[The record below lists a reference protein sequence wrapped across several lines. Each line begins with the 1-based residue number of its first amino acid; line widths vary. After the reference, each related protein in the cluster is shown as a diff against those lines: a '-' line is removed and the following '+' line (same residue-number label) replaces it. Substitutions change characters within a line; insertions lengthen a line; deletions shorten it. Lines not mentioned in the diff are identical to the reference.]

1 MFKNANSIMVVNKDF
16 EIVYNSRFDTKM
28 GNSPYDKGYK
38 NLFEMY
44 PSLGK
49 NNSSIV
55 KTMST
60 GEMIFRDAQEF
71 ADTKGRVY
79 VTQNLTVPLFREGKI
94 VGVVELTK
102 DLTTAGHVEE
112 KKEYLKSLSR
122 EGGFRPNRENNEK
135 ITFDDILTLNEDL
148 LNTIEQAKVFALS
161 PNPTL
166 IYGET
171 GTGKELFA
179 QAMINYAAGPKQKI
193 IIQNCAAVPENL
205 IESIL
210 FGKTKGS

>member
-1 MFKNANSIMVVNKDF
+1 M
-16 EIVYNSRFDTKM
+16 
-28 GNSPYDKGYK
+28 
-38 NLFEMY
+38 
-44 PSLGK
+44 
-49 NNSSIV
+49 
-55 KTMST
+55 
-60 GEMIFRDAQEF
+60 
-71 ADTKGRVY
+71 
-79 VTQNLTVPLFREGKI
+79 FREGKI

-122 EGGFRPNRENNEK
+122 EKGFRPNRENNEK

-193 IIQNCAAVPENL
+193 IIQNCAAVPEKRSNRSSL
-205 IESIL
+205 ERRRVRIPAPRIKRDSLKRPTAEFS
-210 FGKTKGS
+210 FWMN

>member
-1 MFKNANSIMVVNKDF
+1 MPTREEMMFKNADFIMVVNKDF

-28 GNSPYDKGYK
+28 GNSPYDKPYK

-60 GEMIFRDAQEF
+60 GETIFRDAQEF
-71 ADTKGRVY
+71 ADKKGRVY

-94 VGVVELTK
+94 VGAVELTK
-102 DLTTAGHVEE
+102 DLTTAGHVEG
-112 KKEYLKSLSR
+112 KKEYLKNLSR
-122 EGGFRPNRENNEK
+122 ESGFHPNRENNEK

-148 LNTIEQAKVFALS
+148 LNTIEQAKVFAFN

-166 IYGET
+166 IY
-171 GTGKELFA
+171 
-179 QAMINYAAGPKQKI
+179 YAAGPKQKI
-193 IIQNCAAVPENL
+193 IVQNCAAVPENL

-210 FGKTKGS
+210 FGTTRGSYTGA

>member
-166 IYGET
+166 ARSF
-171 GTGKELFA
+171 LLR
-179 QAMINYAAGPKQKI
+179 P
-193 IIQNCAAVPENL
+193 
-205 IESIL
+205 
-210 FGKTKGS
+210 